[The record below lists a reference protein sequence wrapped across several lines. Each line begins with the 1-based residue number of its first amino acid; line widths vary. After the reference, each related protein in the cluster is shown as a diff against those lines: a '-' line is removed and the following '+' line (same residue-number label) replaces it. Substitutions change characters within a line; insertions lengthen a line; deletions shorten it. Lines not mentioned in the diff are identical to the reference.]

1 MRKRDQFKSWATN
14 FGQLS
19 GRSHNSAWGNAQNL
33 KDQAKDLISS
43 VFAEVPNVRDNLL
56 NRISGLFGSSP
67 CCVTPDG
74 VFISSSSDML
84 AQRDFEN
91 DIVEA
96 QAIMEDCCR
105 ELERLAEMY
114 R

>member
-1 MRKRDQFKSWATN
+1 MTNQERFKSMASA
-14 FGQLS
+14 FRQLS
-19 GRSHNSAWGNAQNL
+19 GHPYNSVWGNAQSL

-96 QAIMEDCCR
+96 QAIIEDCCR